1 MLKLRIQ
8 RYGHRVMLPIYLAAS
23 PTLPQALLTSVV
35 PSLAGAVA
43 RRCLLLPLRDR
54 RRRKQLR
61 HERKAAEE
69 VATALDRARRAAALD
84 AQLLERDAA
93 QRAQEERARNGLLI
107 IAAFYGD
114 VQVVVETCYC

>member
-1 MLKLRIQ
+1 MRGEARVRIVRQ
-8 RYGHRVMLPIYLAAS
+8 
-23 PTLPQALLTSVV
+23 
-35 PSLAGAVA
+35 
-43 RRCLLLPLRDR
+43 
-54 RRRKQLR
+54 QLR

-69 VATALDRARRAAALD
+69 AATALDKARRAAALD

-114 VQVVVETCYC
+114 VQVVVDSCYY